1 MKSTT
6 LQELKKELQ
15 ELSPKEL
22 ADFCLKLCKYKKDN
36 KEYLGFLMFES
47 HDVPAFVK
55 EIKAEID
62 VQFTEIKNQTNL
74 YLLKKSLRKILRI
87 INKYCKYV
95 NDKSV
100 SAQLHI
106 YFCLKIKEARIPIN
120 DSARLTNLYA
130 GEIKKI
136 NSFINALHE
145 DLRHD
150 FNLDLEKI
158 AY

>member
-1 MKSTT
+1 MKAAT

-22 ADFCLKLCKYKKDN
+22 IELCIKLAKYKKDN

-55 EIKAEID
+55 QIKSEID
-62 VQFTEIKNQTNL
+62 DQFTEIETQTNL
-74 YLLKKSLRKILRI
+74 YFLKKSLRKILRI

-100 SAQLHI
+100 SAEIHI
-106 YFCLKIKEARIPIN
+106 YFCLKIKEAGIPM
-120 DSARLTNLYA
+120 DQSARLTNLYA

-136 NSFINALHE
+136 NSFINGLHE

-150 FNLDLEKI
+150 YSSDLEKI